1 MLHRTPCV
9 YWVWAFREVLAN
21 RNADRKSFLRLAV
34 TWVIML
40 RVQMNTARLLIVDDH
55 EIFRRGLRALLE
67 PSVEWEICGEAVD
80 GVDAV
85 EQCKSLQP
93 DIVVLDVSMPRL
105 NGLEA
110 ARLIRKE
117 YPKSR
122 IVMITQ
128 HDSPQ
133 IRTAALEAGARA
145 FVTKSAVGS
154 ELVSALRNLIGEN
167 GN

>member
-1 MLHRTPCV
+1 MSSCLTYAKAETQRMETK
-9 YWVWAFREVLAN
+9 N
-21 RNADRKSFLRLAV
+21 
-34 TWVIML
+34 
-40 RVQMNTARLLIVDDH
+40 ARLLIVDDH

-67 PSVEWEICGEAVD
+67 PCSEWQICGEAVD
-80 GVDAV
+80 GMDAV
-85 EQCKSLQP
+85 EQCRNLKP

-117 YPKSR
+117 NPEPQ

-133 IRTAALEAGARA
+133 IRSAALEAGARA

-154 ELVSALRNLIGEN
+154 ELVSALRNLIQRRTD
-167 GN
+167 

>member
-1 MLHRTPCV
+1 MCSTDLER
-9 YWVWAFREVLAN
+9 VLLDTEMKN
-21 RNADRKSFLRLAV
+21 
-34 TWVIML
+34 
-40 RVQMNTARLLIVDDH
+40 ARLLIVDDH

-67 PSVEWEICGEAVD
+67 PFPEWQICGEAVD
-80 GVDAV
+80 GMDAI
-85 EQCKSLQP
+85 EQCKLLKP
-93 DIVVLDVSMPRL
+93 DIIVMDVSMPRL

-117 YPKSR
+117 TPEPQ

-154 ELVSALRNLIGEN
+154 ELVSALRNLLHTSPA
-167 GN
+167 

>member
-1 MLHRTPCV
+1 MLP
-9 YWVWAFREVLAN
+9 LSDSQQDI
-21 RNADRKSFLRLAV
+21 DRKATIALCFTHAEAALQRIEMKNA
-34 TWVIML
+34 
-40 RVQMNTARLLIVDDH
+40 RVLIVDDH

-67 PSVEWEICGEAVD
+67 PSTEWQICGEAVD
-80 GVDAV
+80 GIDAV
-85 EQCKSLQP
+85 EKCKSLNP

-117 YPKSR
+117 NPIPQ
-122 IVMITQ
+122 IVIITQ

-133 IRTAALEAGARA
+133 IRSAALEAGARA

-154 ELVSALRNLIGEN
+154 ELVTALRELIQGMNE
-167 GN
+167 

>member
-1 MLHRTPCV
+1 MK
-9 YWVWAFREVLAN
+9 N
-21 RNADRKSFLRLAV
+21 
-34 TWVIML
+34 
-40 RVQMNTARLLIVDDH
+40 ARLLIVDDH

-67 PSVEWEICGEAVD
+67 PSPEWQICGEAVD

-85 EQCKSLQP
+85 QQCKALKP

-110 ARLIRKE
+110 ARLIIKE
-117 YPKSR
+117 NPEPQ
-122 IVMITQ
+122 IVIITQ

-133 IRTAALEAGARA
+133 IRSAALEAGARA

-154 ELVSALRNLIGEN
+154 ELVSALRNLIRNMEN
-167 GN
+167 

>member
-1 MLHRTPCV
+1 MSSCFTCAEAETKRME
-9 YWVWAFREVLAN
+9 A
-21 RNADRKSFLRLAV
+21 KS
-34 TWVIML
+34 
-40 RVQMNTARLLIVDDH
+40 ARLLIVDDH

-67 PSVEWEICGEAVD
+67 PCSEWQICGEAVD
-80 GVDAV
+80 GMDAV
-85 EQCKSLQP
+85 EQCKNLKP

-117 YPKSR
+117 KPEPQ

-133 IRTAALEAGARA
+133 IRSAALEAGARA

-154 ELVSALRNLIGEN
+154 ELVSALRNLIQRRTE
-167 GN
+167 

>member
-1 MLHRTPCV
+1 MELCSTV
-9 YWVWAFREVLAN
+9 AE
-21 RNADRKSFLRLAV
+21 ADLQE
-34 TWVIML
+34 TGMI
-40 RVQMNTARLLIVDDH
+40 NARLLIVDDH

-67 PSVEWEICGEAVD
+67 PSSEWQICGEAVD
-80 GVDAV
+80 GLDAV
-85 EQCKSLQP
+85 EQCKSLKP

-117 YPKSR
+117 SPKPQ

-133 IRTAALEAGARA
+133 IRLAALEAGARA

-154 ELVSALRNLIGEN
+154 ELVAALRNLIQNSGA
-167 GN
+167 

>member
-1 MLHRTPCV
+1 MITLCLTFAGAALERSET
-9 YWVWAFREVLAN
+9 
-21 RNADRKSFLRLAV
+21 KSV
-34 TWVIML
+34 
-40 RVQMNTARLLIVDDH
+40 RLLIVDDH

-67 PSVEWEICGEAVD
+67 PSSEWQICGEAVD
-80 GVDAV
+80 GIDAV

-110 ARLIRKE
+110 ARQIKREKPE
-117 YPKSR
+117 SQ
-122 IVMITQ
+122 IVIITQ

-133 IRTAALEAGARA
+133 IRSAALEAGAQA

-154 ELVSALRNLIGEN
+154 ELVAALRKLIQGEN
-167 GN
+167 RQ